1 MHFYKDKNSR
11 SEGDKIK
18 AAVQIVD
25 PATGKVVM
33 IAPDVGL
40 RYTSLLL
47 YFLLLYFFTFL
58 LFYLFLLSCMHNKV
72 HSEAQEVK
80 IRYF

>member
-1 MHFYKDKNSR
+1 MYFYNDKNNR

-47 YFLLLYFFTFL
+47 YFFAFL
-58 LFYLFLLSCMHNKV
+58 HFSSILSCMHNN
-72 HSEAQEVK
+72 A
-80 IRYF
+80 I

>member
-1 MHFYKDKNSR
+1 MHFYNDKNSR
-11 SEGDKIK
+11 SEGEKIK

-40 RYTSLLL
+40 RYTFNFFTLLHF
-47 YFLLLYFFTFL
+47 YFLFFTFFFFFYFFLPFL
-58 LFYLFLLSCMHNKV
+58 LFSSILHAQLST
-72 HSEAQEVK
+72 Q
-80 IRYF
+80 

>member
-1 MHFYKDKNSR
+1 MHFYNDKNNR

-47 YFLLLYFFTFL
+47 YFFTFL
-58 LFYLFLLSCMHNKV
+58 PFSFFFYLILY
-72 HSEAQEVK
+72 AQ
-80 IRYF
+80 

>member
-1 MHFYKDKNSR
+1 MYFYNDKNNR

-47 YFLLLYFFTFL
+47 YFFAFL
-58 LFYLFLLSCMHNKV
+58 LFSSILSCMHNN
-72 HSEAQEVK
+72 A
-80 IRYF
+80 I

>member
-1 MHFYKDKNSR
+1 MHFYNDKNSR

-40 RYTSLLL
+40 RYTFS
-47 YFLLLYFFTFL
+47 
-58 LFYLFLLSCMHNKV
+58 LFYLFT
-72 HSEAQEVK
+72 
-80 IRYF
+80 F